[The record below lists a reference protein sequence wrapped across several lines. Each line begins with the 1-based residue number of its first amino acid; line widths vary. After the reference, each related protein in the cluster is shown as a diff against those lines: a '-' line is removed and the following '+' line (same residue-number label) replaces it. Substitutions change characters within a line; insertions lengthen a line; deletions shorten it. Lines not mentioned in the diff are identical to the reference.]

1 MKLINRLALILST
14 VSMVFMTS
22 CDPEVTEKMDEI
34 KNINVTVTSEDGL
47 NVSWTDASNYVDPV
61 TYTVSLALKGG
72 NAEQVYESAEATS
85 PWTYSAAELQTLLA
99 EWNCEGDVVVNVTV
113 NAVREGSVVNKSAA
127 KEVSATVAEN
137 AAAFTLSSDPLVV
150 YISEE
155 DPEGTAVTFS
165 WTDENEHEASYR
177 LVFKSA
183 GNTATVEAEGAEHA
197 FTNEALNVLAL
208 EELGLEPNSEFDVEV
223 YVEAYAGETVLAES
237 NHVFVTVQP
246 YGDSTVYTS
255 LSVTGTAVVDGT
267 SAMTKGDD
275 GIFRWRGELTKDG
288 TVKILIDDQEGM
300 SFLPSENKVT
310 SSELPE
316 PVVAGNGEAC
326 WTVSSWGFWEV
337 EVNTVRRIVTFT
349 QKTKKYNNIG
359 IVGPATP
366 NEWNAKTPTLLNNVD
381 YTTFTLDVYLKAG
394 TIRFLNDPDANANN
408 EGWDVDQYIAKSKD
422 LPITDGEPMEVVLAA
437 FGKPRG
443 DNMWVVE
450 TPGAYRITLNVD
462 EHTVLFERIGD
473 MLLPSFNNVKLVG
486 TATPGGWDATKMT
499 PMEKVGEDWTWTGY
513 LKADEIKFVCNQSGT
528 DWGTNQIMP
537 QKNGQ
542 GISEAEG
549 LESVYKLGGDDA
561 KWVIRYSGTYTILI
575 TKYGKV
581 KFTIVELDPITNQSA
596 EVLAENYQSLG
607 LIGGAAPQGWSFDY
621 SNSTL
626 LPVEG
631 RPGVF
636 SWTGTLKAGGLHI
649 MCDLTKDDWSS
660 PRLTAPFADLVAESG
675 KALPMVWMKN
685 DINWNIP
692 VEGEYNVLVNLNDMT
707 ITFTLVTE

>member
-22 CDPEVTEKMDEI
+22 CDPEVTEKMDEF

-113 NAVREGSVVNKSAA
+113 NAVRGGSVVNKSAA

-177 LVFKSA
+177 LVLKAA

-223 YVEAYAGETVLAES
+223 YVEAYAGETVLAAS

-255 LSVTGTAVVDGT
+255 LSVSGTAVVDGT
-267 SAMTKGDD
+267 VAMTKGED

-437 FGKPRG
+437 LGKPRG
-443 DNMWVVE
+443 DYMWVVE

-486 TATPGGWDATKMT
+486 TATPGGWDAALMT

-581 KFTIVELDPITNQSA
+581 KFTIVELDPIANQSA

-636 SWTGTLKAGGLHI
+636 SWTGTLKAGRLHI